1 MHSGLLPRSLLVW
14 LRFGACVATDCARQ
28 AKKYTPGCPMALRFA
43 FFRPTWLVRTLPGRP
58 RDAPGLNFR
67 GPNDSFFDV
76 CRFGCARF
84 PTTSR
89 PLRNTAWAHE
99 FQASGLLRS
108 SRHRAKTRFERCS
121 GKGSRWQRV
130 RQGPGSIPR
139 EPTQRLRLP
148 TWRPEQPTRRPR
160 RPTWRPRR
168 PNLALRGRSKRVP
181 VRPRA
186 IPERP
191 SRPRS
196 KFHRFF
202 VDFSSIFDRVFDEF
216 HSLRTAFGLCLA
228 LLPCSADSVRPTKR
242 TKKKRAAIAFVLR
255 LAAQACLY
263 DFHDQTHNF
272 RANVLHGAPRQV
284 HLVTRYLDTWL
295 WLLLWLWL

>member
-1 MHSGLLPRSLLVW
+1 
-14 LRFGACVATDCARQ
+14 
-28 AKKYTPGCPMALRFA
+28 MALGFA

-108 SRHRAKTRFERCS
+108 SQHRAKTRFERCS
-121 GKGSRWQRV
+121 GKGSRWQCA

-148 TWRPEQPTRRPR
+148 IWRPEQPTRRPR
-160 RPTWRPRR
+160 RPTWRPRQ
-168 PNLALRGRSKRVP
+168 PNLAIRRRFQRVP

-191 SRPRS
+191 KRPRS
-196 KFHRFF
+196 KFRRFF
-202 VDFSSIFDRVFDEF
+202 VDFPSIFRRFSIEF
-216 HSLRTAFGLCLA
+216 STNFIHCVRPKVSHSSCEWLLELARTNSTITPTTCEPTFYA
-228 LLPCSADSVRPTKR
+228 LLQGKCT
-242 TKKKRAAIAFVLR
+242 
-255 LAAQACLY
+255 
-263 DFHDQTHNF
+263 
-272 RANVLHGAPRQV
+272 
-284 HLVTRYLDTWL
+284 
-295 WLLLWLWL
+295 